1 MRPPEISVILP
12 TFNREH
18 LIGSTIK
25 NVLSQSFNNFELIIV
40 NDCSTDQT
48 DKIIEKYQK
57 KDARIVYV
65 KNKKNLGCSESRN
78 IGLTHAQAE
87 SIAFMDDDDQYI
99 DDETL
104 KCLHSQMIH
113 ESCDVVIADYKVGND
128 LKRMDQF
135 GKKFKHNIMKAPGP
149 FLQCV
154 LIKKKLITKIAPA
167 FDSQAIPSEDWDFF
181 ISISKLSPVV
191 SYCACTTFNWKLNQD
206 SQSLDFL
213 KEANALTYICKK
225 HKNYITENLN
235 SKIMSHHY
243 RRIARVYEKTGVINQ
258 VNFFYKKAFKEYPLS
273 IKNIFYFIMAI
284 IGYGRTKICIE
295 WLRKI
300 RGVPNA

>member
-1 MRPPEISVILP
+1 MHPPKISVILP

-18 LIGSTIK
+18 VINSTIK
-25 NVLSQSFNNFELIIV
+25 NILSQSFNNFELIVV

-48 DKIIEKYQK
+48 EQIIEKYQK

-65 KNKKNLGCSESRN
+65 KNKKNFGCSESRN

-87 SIAFMDDDDQYI
+87 IIAFMDDDDRYV

-104 KCLHSQMIH
+104 KCLHSQMTH
-113 ESCDVVIADYKVGND
+113 ESCDVVIADYEVDDN

-135 GKKFKHNIMKAPGP
+135 GKNFKHNIMKAPGP
-149 FLQCV
+149 FLQCI
-154 LIKKKLITKIAPA
+154 LIKKKLITKIEPA
-167 FDSQAIPSEDWDFF
+167 FDSQAVPSEDWDFF
-181 ISISKLSPVV
+181 ISISKLNPVV
-191 SYCACTTFNWKLNQD
+191 SYCACTAFKWKLNQD

-213 KEANALTYICKK
+213 KEANALAYICKK

-235 SKIMSHHY
+235 SKIMSDHY
-243 RRIARVYEKTGVINQ
+243 RRIARVYEKTGIINQ
-258 VNFFYKKAFKEYPLS
+258 VNFFYKQAFNEYPLS

-284 IGYGRTKICIE
+284 IGYSRTKVCIE
-295 WLRKI
+295 WMRKI